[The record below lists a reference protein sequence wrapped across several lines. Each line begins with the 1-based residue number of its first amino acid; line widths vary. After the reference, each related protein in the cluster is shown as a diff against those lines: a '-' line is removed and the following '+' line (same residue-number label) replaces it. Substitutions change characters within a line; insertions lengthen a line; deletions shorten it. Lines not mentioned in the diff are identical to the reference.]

1 VRSAFLLTLL
11 LDFADF
17 DFRSSLA
24 ERRRGLF
31 ASVSAS
37 KARIPQ
43 FAVHL
48 PTHPYLDL
56 EAFLDL
62 EAILD
67 EVRRRTRES
76 SEDGDRRKEV
86 LALSVSLLNI
96 ESKIYEKLR
105 DRGPAHRHAV
115 LPPLFA
121 IEV

>member
-1 VRSAFLLTLL
+1 VRSAFLLRLL

-37 KARIPQ
+37 KARIPR
-43 FAVHL
+43 FVVHP

-56 EAFLDL
+56 KAFLDL

-67 EVRRRTRES
+67 ESDDERGRVLKTATGERKS
-76 SEDGDRRKEV
+76 SSCRSR
-86 LALSVSLLNI
+86 
-96 ESKIYEKLR
+96 Y
-105 DRGPAHRHAV
+105 
-115 LPPLFA
+115 
-121 IEV
+121 